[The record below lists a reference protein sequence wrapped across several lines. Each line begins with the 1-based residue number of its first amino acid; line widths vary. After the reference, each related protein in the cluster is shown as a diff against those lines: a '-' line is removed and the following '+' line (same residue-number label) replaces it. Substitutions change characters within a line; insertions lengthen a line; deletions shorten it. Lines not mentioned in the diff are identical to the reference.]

1 MQLKPVNVDEVLEQF
16 RKDIFDIVTENIINL
31 AKLNINSEL
40 VKSVEVFTDNN
51 TIDIRMNNYAIY
63 LDKGRKAL
71 MKKIPFS
78 VIYRWV
84 LKNKIKFNDK
94 TYIQTAYMIRNSIY
108 KKGIRPR
115 NFLKVIQEDVERIVG
130 FGINDA
136 IISQFEDNLE
146 NIFANAFN

>member
-1 MQLKPVNVDEVLEQF
+1 MQLKQVNVDEVLEQF

-63 LDKGRKAL
+63 LDRGRKAL

-94 TYIQTAYMIRNSIY
+94 TYIQTAYMIRNSIF

-115 NFLKVIQEDVERIVG
+115 NFLKVIQEDVERLVS
-130 FGINDA
+130 FNINDRV
-136 IISQFEDNLE
+136 ISQFEDNLE